1 MSKIVTKKSLIIV
14 ESPAK
19 CKKIESILGPGYKC
33 IASFGHLRNIPDLK
47 SIDIENGFAIT
58 YSIIQEA
65 IKLKQIEKIRK
76 EITDADEVILASD
89 DDREGESIAWHICQL
104 FSLPVATTKRII
116 FHEIT
121 EPSILSAIIHPRTV
135 NMDLVQAQ
143 QSRQVLDLLVGF
155 NITPLLW
162 NNIAKQHK
170 TSLSAGRCQTPALRL
185 VYENYLDIQASPGQL
200 VYNVSGYF
208 TNLNLLFDLNKQ
220 ISSKEDVKQF
230 LEYCASPDIKYVCNV
245 SSPKKVIKKAPE
257 PLTTS
262 TLQQLASNELHMS
275 PKETMKYAQQLYES
289 GYITYMRTDVK
300 KYSKDFIEKTTKHIT
315 TTYGLTYVSQTLDNI
330 TLDLNEVNN
339 KKEELEAV
347 TTNKKI
353 RSKQVSL
360 KDNIPKPQGA
370 HEAIRPVS
378 ITTRSLTLDNS
389 TSDLQA
395 KAVRLYDLIWTRSLE
410 SCMPS
415 AQYTAVVATINLEMK
430 NKELT
435 NKNEKDEKY
444 KDHHFTYKAE
454 QVVFPGWQIVT
465 MKQPILSETKESKES
480 KEYNYFIH
488 LKQGLTLIYKK
499 IEAKTLLK
507 DLKSHYTE
515 ARLVQLLEEKG
526 IGRPSTFAS
535 IIDKIIERKYVE
547 KQNVEGKQVECID
560 FVLDDTNKI
569 LETISKKEF
578 GNEKGKL
585 VIQPLGVIVIEFLLK
600 HFPTFF
606 EYSYTKDMEDELDK
620 IASGQ
625 GKWTDVCSTCHNDLT
640 RIIDG
645 LKDLKKFEIQID
657 NEYSIIIGKYGPVIK
672 FMDSNET
679 KKEKDKIKKN
689 ATFIPVKKS
698 LDIKMLLDF
707 EEQNGR
713 QLTLDDVMDKAKSS
727 QDSIGKYKGQDLFIK
742 NGRYGIYA
750 QWGTNMKSLKELD
763 KPIDKLEYLEVLTFL
778 EKDNLLDPS
787 KPVGLV
793 RELSSNLSIR
803 TGKFGDYIFYKKPR
817 AKKPEFLKLNG
828 FKDDYKSCDKG
839 LILNWIKQTYNAE

>member
-1 MSKIVTKKSLIIV
+1 MSRIVTKKSLIIV

-47 SIDIENGFAIT
+47 SIDIENGFTIN

-76 EITDADEVILASD
+76 EIVDADEVILASD

-104 FSLPVATTKRII
+104 FGLPVETTKRII

-121 EPSILSAIIHPRTV
+121 EKSILSAIIHPRTV
-135 NMDLVQAQ
+135 NMNLVQSQ

-185 VYENYLDIQASPGQL
+185 VYENYLDIQGSPGQL
-200 VYNVSGYF
+200 VYNISGYF

-220 ISSKEDVKQF
+220 LTSKEDAKQF
-230 LEYCASPDIKYVCNV
+230 LEYCAKPNIKYVCNV

-262 TLQQLASNELHMS
+262 TLQQLASNELHLS

-300 KYSKDFIEKTTKHIT
+300 KYSKDFIEKTSKYIA
-315 TTYGLTYVSQTLDNI
+315 TTYGLTYISQTLDNI
-330 TLDLNEVNN
+330 TLDLEN
-339 KKEELEAV
+339 KKEDEVLEADT
-347 TTNKKI
+347 TTNKKTTK
-353 RSKQVSL
+353 RSTNKSL

-378 ITTRSLTLDNS
+378 IDIRSPAIDNS
-389 TSDLQA
+389 TSDLQP
-395 KAVRLYDLIWTRSLE
+395 KAVRLYDLIWTRSME

-415 AQYTAVVATINLEMK
+415 AQYTSVTATINLTPLE
-430 NKELT
+430 KEY
-435 NKNEKDEKY
+435 N
-444 KDHHFTYKAE
+444 DHNFVYKAE
-454 QVVFPGWQIVT
+454 QVVFLGWQIVNLKPGT
-465 MKQPILSETKESKES
+465 IISESNES
-480 KEYNYFIH
+480 KEYNYFCH
-488 LKQGLTLIYKK
+488 LKQGTTMVPKK

-507 DLKSHYTE
+507 DLKSHFTE

-569 LETISKKEF
+569 TEIASKKEF

-625 GKWTDVCSTCHNDLT
+625 GKWTQVCSTCHSDLIQ
-640 RIIDG
+640 IIDG
-645 LKDLKKFEIQID
+645 LKDLKRFEIRID
-657 NEYSIIIGKYGPVIK
+657 NEYAIIIGKYGPVIK
-672 FMDSNET
+672 FIDSKE
-679 KKEKDKIKKN
+679 KEKDKTKKN
-689 ATFIPVKKS
+689 ATFIPVKKG
-698 LDIKMLLDF
+698 LDIKTLLDF

-713 QLTLDDVMDKAKSS
+713 KLTLDDVMDKAKSS

-750 QWGTNMKSLKELD
+750 QWGKEMKSLKELD

-803 TGKFGDYIFYKKPR
+803 TGKFGDYIFYKKR
-817 AKKPEFLKLNG
+817 GAKKPEFLKLNG
-828 FKDDYKSCDKG
+828 FKDDYRMCDKG
-839 LILNWIKQTYNAE
+839 LLLNWIKQTYNSE